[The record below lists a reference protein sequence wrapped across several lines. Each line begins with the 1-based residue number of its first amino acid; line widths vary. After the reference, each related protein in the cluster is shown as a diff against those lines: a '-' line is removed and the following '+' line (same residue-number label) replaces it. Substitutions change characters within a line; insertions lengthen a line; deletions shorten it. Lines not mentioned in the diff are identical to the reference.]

1 MNKNVDLKL
10 FEAAMLDVSAVSF
23 KDIKDIHKKY
33 TTFEEITRT
42 IKTILID
49 GSNLIRSMYKR
60 KGNPDV
66 DYKKDAK
73 NLAIVYKFLNQ
84 YVAMGYDR
92 IVIFLDGP
100 KRNVN
105 IQQVSGI
112 EIEFSKTKKADDLIV
127 NSVCE
132 IKELQPNIINV
143 KNEIEIVTSDKCL
156 IERCIIY
163 NKDIKIIKSD
173 KFIKALGLS
182 SNFLFI

>member
-10 FEAAMLDVSAVSF
+10 FEAAMLDIPEVSF
-23 KDIKDIHKKY
+23 KNIEDIHKKH
-33 TTFEEITRT
+33 TTFKEITRT

-49 GSNLIRSMYKR
+49 GSNLIRSMYTR

-84 YVAMGYDR
+84 YVTMGYDR

-100 KRNVN
+100 KRNIN

-143 KNEIEIVTSDKCL
+143 KNEIEIVTSDKWL
-156 IERCIIY
+156 IERCSIY

-182 SNFLFI
+182 SNFLFL